1 MLGLFQDDFTRLG
14 LVLIVHDVFTGLGLS
29 WKDFSKL
36 MLVQE
41 DFPML
46 ELVLIVHDD
55 FTGLGLSWKDLTK
68 LGFMKTLLG

>member
-1 MLGLFQDDFTRLG
+1 
-14 LVLIVHDVFTGLGLS
+14 
-29 WKDFSKL
+29 

-41 DFPML
+41 DFPRL

-55 FTGLGLSWKDLTK
+55 FTGLGLSWKDFTK